1 MGPLRF
7 GRYPLIH
14 LIHPILCSLA
24 RWPVWLRAKL
34 WWPANKGPYVDS
46 CSRMKLAAGWKLCL
60 AWQKPTGI
68 AVCRQRRGLA
78 PFGRL
83 APRPA
88 PAMEWKQ
95 RNSSLFFFFL
105 SLSRCVYY
113 LVFLV
118 HGAVRHTQ
126 CWAARCC
133 GVVSTVSIADG
144 CTGPQAASSQRRRLA
159 AAGLKPHGLPRPQ
172 STTSPGPADEK
183 GHVQDGSETDLSESC
198 RRGTRRDRGSS
209 NLCLVGFPSG
219 SCHVPVV

>member
-95 RNSSLFFFFL
+95 RNSSLFFFSFSL
-105 SLSRCVYY
+105 SLRLLLGLSCARRC
-113 LVFLV
+113 
-118 HGAVRHTQ
+118 AAHTVLGCTVLRCGEYCVDRGRLHRPSSCKQ
-126 CWAARCC
+126 PTTTVGGCGLEATWAA
-133 GVVSTVSIADG
+133 
-144 CTGPQAASSQRRRLA
+144 A
-159 AAGLKPHGLPRPQ
+159 AAVDDVTGAGR
-172 STTSPGPADEK
+172 
-183 GHVQDGSETDLSESC
+183 
-198 RRGTRRDRGSS
+198 
-209 NLCLVGFPSG
+209 
-219 SCHVPVV
+219 